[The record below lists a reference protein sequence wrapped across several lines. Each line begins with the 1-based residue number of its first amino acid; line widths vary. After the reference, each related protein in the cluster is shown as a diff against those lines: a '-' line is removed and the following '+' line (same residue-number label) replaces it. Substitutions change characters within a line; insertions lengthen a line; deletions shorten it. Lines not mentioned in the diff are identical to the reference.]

1 MFSDCLRCFQ
11 VSVHYTGKLK
21 SNGKIFDSSRGKKP
35 FAFRLGVGEVVK
47 GWDVGVAG
55 KFFQWAEYK

>member
-1 MFSDCLRCFQ
+1 LQ
-11 VSVHYTGKLK
+11 VVVHYTGKLK
-21 SNGKIFDSSRGKKP
+21 NGKIFDSSVGKKP

-55 KFFQWAEYK
+55 